1 MKEAK
6 KLQNR
11 KKNYNEST
19 ENRNNKLLE
28 LKLKNGSLEKELDF
42 NDFKNKDLLK
52 DRGLLKY

>member
-19 ENRNNKLLE
+19 ENRNNKLLD
-28 LKLKNGSLEKELDF
+28 LKLKNGRLEKELDF
-42 NDFKNKDLLK
+42 NDFQNKDLLK
-52 DRGLLKY
+52 ERGLLKY